1 MKRQLLTGLAVTAI
15 ALSGCSDAEPNAS
28 AETGTPA
35 TNAAEPTSPDTSP
48 ADTGT
53 ESATGDPTG
62 GGDVVEITA
71 VDYAFED
78 VPETVPVGTELTL
91 VNESDDEVHEM
102 VVMRVDDDQT
112 MALDDILAEVAAE
125 PDAPPPD
132 WVTFTG
138 ISIAMT
144 GEAGFEPEG
153 PVVLDEP
160 GRYLLMCFIPTGADP
175 DAYREAVES
184 GATEAPDVGGGA
196 PHVVEG
202 MAAEL
207 VVQ

>member
-1 MKRQLLTGLAVTAI
+1 MTRQLLTGLAVLAI
-15 ALSGCSDAEPNAS
+15 ALSGCSDAEPDGS
-28 AETGTPA
+28 VETGTPA
-35 TNAAEPTSPDTSP
+35 TDVASPASPATSPTDTAS
-48 ADTGT
+48 A
-53 ESATGDPTG
+53 SATGGGTG
-62 GGDVVEITA
+62 AGDAIEITA

-91 VNESDDEVHEM
+91 FNESDVEVHEM

-112 MALDDILAEVAAE
+112 MPLDDILAEVAAE

-132 WVTFTG
+132 WVTFKG

>member
-1 MKRQLLTGLAVTAI
+1 MKRHLLTGLAVMAI
-15 ALSGCSDAEPNAS
+15 ALMGCGDAEPEAS
-28 AETGTPA
+28 PDAGTP
-35 TNAAEPTSPDTSP
+35 TTDAADPTGPDTSP
-48 ADTGT
+48 TDAGTG
-53 ESATGDPTG
+53 SATGESTA

-102 VVMRVDDDQT
+102 VVMRIDDDQT
-112 MALDDILAEVAAE
+112 MPLDEILAEIAAE
-125 PDAPPPD
+125 PNAPPPD
-132 WVTFTG
+132 FVTFKG

-144 GEAGFEPEG
+144 SEAGFEPEG

-160 GRYLLMCFIPTGADP
+160 GRYLLLCFIPTGADP
-175 DAYREAVES
+175 DAYREAAES
-184 GATEAPDVGGGA
+184 GATEAPDIGGGP

-207 VVQ
+207 VAQ